1 MESIRNQKFRFKNEI
16 TGEIEETV
24 YKVIYEE
31 EDLEVPG
38 LVWLYLES
46 EYEDENV
53 ECEVK
58 IINGVPTELY
68 YARITNNA
76 EELLV

>member
-1 MESIRNQKFRFKNEI
+1 MESIKNQKFRLRNEI

-31 EDLEVPG
+31 EDGEIPE
-38 LVWLYLES
+38 LVWLYLQS

-53 ECEVK
+53 EYEVK
-58 IINGVPTELY
+58 MINGTPIELY

-76 EELLV
+76 EDLLV

>member
-1 MESIRNQKFRFKNEI
+1 MESIKNQKFRLKNEI
-16 TGEIEETV
+16 TGEIEETA

-31 EDLEVPG
+31 EDLEIPG

-46 EYEDENV
+46 EYGDENV
-53 ECEVK
+53 EYEVK
-58 IINGVPTELY
+58 LINGQPTELY

-76 EELLV
+76 EDLLV

>member
-1 MESIRNQKFRFKNEI
+1 MESIRNQKFRLRNEI
-16 TGEIEETV
+16 TGDIEETI

-31 EDLEVPG
+31 EDSEIPG

-53 ECEVK
+53 EYEIK
-58 IINGVPTELY
+58 IINGTSTELY